1 MSCKASSEARVW
13 EFPGLGAPLTDLQR
27 TISSRFGV
35 FRGLRS
41 QLWDQGWAA
50 GGLGR

>member
-35 FRGLRS
+35 SGVLDPSFGTRVGL
-41 QLWDQGWAA
+41 LEG
-50 GGLGR
+50 